1 MAVRQPSLELVN
13 RKEVTA
19 MKLALRYS
27 HYALTALASV
37 ALGVNLQ

>member
-1 MAVRQPSLELVN
+1 VVS

-27 HYALTALASV
+27 RYALSSLA
-37 ALGVNLQ
+37 GVVFRIVSN